1 VKCISPRELL
11 EGLQHLPGNPALVV
25 LAPVPSNHPLL
36 ADVPAHARV
45 LIEPIDP
52 DEIVATVESLAPSH
66 IYRSKIAMNLVRR
79 AAVGILALAYMIEV
93 RNCPAL
99 RRSNSCPS
107 RSGTGDPYSDCPVS
121 PSNGGAGK
129 QEIILRIQLE
139 NTTGPTEPTDP
150 TGPTKPSPPATGA
163 LEKELAD
170 LYDKDADTDRAKH
183 AKALGDLYTWAASA
197 LRQQGGTS
205 GGFRKAL
212 GTKSSQLLPTDVL
225 LPLRQRVATE
235 LRTVLPKPADTQ
247 LDDATREAAAK
258 LFDRLAAAMNSITS
272 R

>member
-1 VKCISPRELL
+1 
-11 EGLQHLPGNPALVV
+11 
-25 LAPVPSNHPLL
+25 
-36 ADVPAHARV
+36 
-45 LIEPIDP
+45 
-52 DEIVATVESLAPSH
+52 
-66 IYRSKIAMNLVRR
+66 MNLVRR
-79 AAVGILALAYMIEV
+79 TAIGLLTFALLGVGVNPGYSAEPTPVPLAPGHVI
-93 RNCPAL
+93 RIQITPA
-99 RRSNSCPS
+99 NPS
-107 RSGTGDPYSDCPVS
+107 P
-121 PSNGGAGK
+121 GGAGK

-139 NTTGPTEPTDP
+139 GTGTTDP
-150 TGPTKPSPPATGA
+150 GGPTKPTPPTPPATG

-170 LYDKDADTDRAKH
+170 LYDRDTDQDKAKH
-183 AKALGDLYTWAASA
+183 AKALGDLYTWAAKA

-247 LDDATREAAAK
+247 LDDATRETAARM
-258 LFDRLAAAMNSITS
+258 FDRLAAAMNSITS